1 MNRTVRLMH
10 AQSHPPPSS
19 GVAMSRH
26 WVQVEQLF
34 LFDIQG
40 PYVQIVQIR
49 VSFLGRS
56 RRSEWE

>member
-40 PYVQIVQIR
+40 PFVQIVQIR
-49 VSFLGRS
+49 VSF
-56 RRSEWE
+56 